1 MPTRSPELRPSPPR
15 PNIQRRKDDF
25 HSSSS
30 GGQRED
36 SKEGPLNTK
45 KVTSSTRQ
53 SLKDLKK
60 TLFGQLSPLDV
71 LENLVKSHNLKEH
84 PTVQQTL
91 EGNSGRHEPEVW
103 NSQQNYAVT
112 KYPPL
117 PGLVTVTIDL
127 RRLFPGCI
135 LLPSLN
141 NKH

>member
-15 PNIQRRKDDF
+15 PNIQRRKDDVY
-25 HSSSS
+25 SSSS

-36 SKEGPLNTK
+36 SKELNTK
-45 KVTSSTRQ
+45 KVPSSTRQ

-112 KYPPL
+112 KYPPS
-117 PGLVTVTIDL
+117 PGLATVKIEFSGIRKRQT
-127 RRLFPGCI
+127 G
-135 LLPSLN
+135 
-141 NKH
+141 

>member
-1 MPTRSPELRPSPPR
+1 MPTRSPELRPPSPPR
-15 PNIQRRKDDF
+15 QNIQRRKDDF
-25 HSSSS
+25 YSSGS

-36 SKEGPLNTK
+36 SKDRPLNSK
-45 KVTSSTRQ
+45 KVPSSTRQ

-91 EGNSGRHEPEVW
+91 EGNSGHHEPEVW

-112 KYPPL
+112 KFPPL
-117 PGLVTVTIDL
+117 SGLVTVTINL
-127 RRLFPGCI
+127 CRLFHKWMRRCI
-135 LLPSLN
+135 KSI
-141 NKH
+141 